1 MNPQTIQSTEFSRRE
16 YCSGWPFP
24 SPGDLPNPGIQPR
37 SPILQADSSPAELPG
52 KPQGESRGRPL
63 STSHGSDEINYPR
76 AERMKTGNNSA
87 TSHLCNCPALKT
99 IYLSWLLTTFADHT
113 TTFSFFLS
121 FKRRNRMHPF
131 LGQPELGSSRL

>member
-113 TTFSFFLS
+113 KTFFL
-121 FKRRNRMHPF
+121 FF
-131 LGQPELGSSRL
+131 FELQKEKQNASVSRAT